1 MRVINVTQFLPCG
14 FPQKLALDA
23 IHLWF
28 FPQWPGPLRHVAQS
42 PLLLALLAAYAGRS
56 AAELCIERG
65 EHGKPYLRN
74 STLEFN
80 LSHSG
85 TALLL
90 GLSQHQPLGVDIEA
104 LQRDRPVLDLAHR
117 WFSASEAASLDALPE
132 SLHQL
137 GFRRLWSCKEA
148 VLKAYGRGIGYG
160 LEQVAFDLDSK
171 ANVAAIGKIGGA
183 AESAAWQ
190 VASLTLQ
197 EGVTGAL
204 AWCGAARAVSAFVAD
219 ADHINSLGAGL

>member
-1 MRVINVTQFLPCG
+1 MRVINITKFLPCD
-14 FPQKLALDA
+14 FPQRLAADA

-28 FPQWPGPLRHVAQS
+28 FPRWPERLRQVAQS
-42 PLLLALLAAYAGRS
+42 PLLLALLAAYAGRN
-56 AAELCIERG
+56 AADLCIERG
-65 EHGKPYLRN
+65 EHGKPYLHN
-74 STLEFN
+74 SPLEFN

-90 GLSQHQPLGVDIEA
+90 GLSRQQPLGVDIEA

-117 WFSASEAASLDALPE
+117 WFSAREAAALDALPE

-137 GFRRLWSCKEA
+137 GFRRLWNCKEA

-160 LEQVAFDLDSK
+160 LEQVAFDLDSE
-171 ANVAAIGKIGGA
+171 ANVAAIGKIGGG

-190 VASLTLQ
+190 IRSLTLQ

-204 AWCGAARAVSAFVAD
+204 AWCGPAHAVSAFVAD
-219 ADHINSLGAGL
+219 ADHINCLAPGL